1 MPVQLICDQWAAASP
16 LTVLDLRSR
25 PLRPSLLAAARRRAV
40 QNDRAPNGV
49 GARPKSMWESREGE
63 FLFLDLRG
71 AAMSRKLDLTK
82 MEGAF
87 KRAAQKALHGTRAE
101 RSGRFLLK
109 RRVPSR
115 TGGQQ
120 AGPTKRAALPKQ
132 A

>member
-63 FLFLDLRG
+63 FLFLDAGSGHEPETRPRKDGRGLQASRAEG
-71 AAMSRKLDLTK
+71 AARH
-82 MEGAF
+82 AR
-87 KRAAQKALHGTRAE
+87 RALWPFSLEAKSSIADGRATSWTDE
-101 RSGRFLLK
+101 
-109 RRVPSR
+109 
-115 TGGQQ
+115 
-120 AGPTKRAALPKQ
+120 
-132 A
+132 